1 MEKTKVLKGLTKE
14 VIKASKLKQLCFTKE
29 NLKNI
34 KDSAK
39 VTLTKYND
47 FWRLEIYTKYDNYD
61 TGSYWKG
68 SVTFYPEKRE
78 GKMYIYSGFA
88 SNPIGRV
95 DDIYKCSR
103 PNGTDYKI
111 EFSTILNFIIQARM
125 SSLGMD
131 KAYSNFVKETGCLD

>member
-1 MEKTKVLKGLTKE
+1 MDKTKVLKGLTKE
-14 VIKASKLKQLCFTKE
+14 VLKASKLKQLHFTKE

-34 KDSAK
+34 KDSAE
-39 VTLTKYND
+39 VTLTKYNN
-47 FWRLEIYTKYDNYD
+47 FWRLEVYTKYSNYD

-68 SVTFYPEKRE
+68 SVTFYPEKGE

-95 DDIYKCSR
+95 DDIYNCTR
-103 PNGTDYKI
+103 PNGTDYRI
-111 EFSTILNFIIQARM
+111 EFSTILNFMIQARM

-131 KAYSNFVKETGCLD
+131 RNYANFVKETGCLD